1 MTSHP
6 AYDLAA
12 LDMAGTTVEEGG
24 LVYLAV
30 ERAVAESIGRPIPA
44 DVIQRWKGTS
54 KEEAIA
60 GILADLGEDASS
72 ARVAAVFEV
81 FAAKIDEAY
90 REHPPTPIPGVLE
103 TFAGLRSVGVRVALQ
118 TGYSAPV
125 AAAILAQ
132 LGWTVGP
139 SAQDTVDALVTSDLV
154 PLSRPAPYLVFRA
167 MEATGVTDVR
177 RVLTAGDTPNDLGA
191 GTNAGAGFVVGV
203 TTGSFERSALEA
215 EPHTHV
221 LDSITGI
228 ASLL

>member
-1 MTSHP
+1 MTHP

-30 ERAVAESIGRPIPA
+30 ERSVAEATGGQVPA
-44 DVIQRWKGTS
+44 DVLQRWKGTS

-60 GILADLGEDASS
+60 GILTDLGEEASP
-72 ARVAAVFEV
+72 ARVAAVFEL
-81 FAAKIDEAY
+81 FTANIDQAY

-103 TFAGLRSVGVRVALQ
+103 TFDELRSAGVRVALQ

-125 AAAILAQ
+125 AGAILDQ
-132 LGWTVGP
+132 LGWVVGE
-139 SAQDTVDALVTSDLV
+139 TVDALVTSDLV

-167 MEATGVTDVR
+167 MEATRVSDVR

-191 GTNAGAGFVVGV
+191 GTRAGAGFVVGV
-203 TTGSFERSALEA
+203 TTGSFDRAALEA

-221 LDSITGI
+221 LDSVTGI
-228 ASLL
+228 AALL

>member
-1 MTSHP
+1 MTHP

-30 ERAVAESIGRPIPA
+30 ERSVAESIGGDIPA
-44 DVIQRWKGTS
+44 DVLRRWKGTS

-60 GILADLGEDASS
+60 GILADLGEDASA
-72 ARVAAVFEV
+72 ARVASVFEL
-81 FAAKIDEAY
+81 FTAKIDEAY
-90 REHPPTPIPGVLE
+90 REHPPTPVPGVLQ
-103 TFAGLRSVGVRVALQ
+103 TFDELRSAGVKVALQ

-125 AAAILAQ
+125 AAAILDQ
-132 LGWTVGP
+132 LGWRVGE
-139 SAQDTVDALVTSDLV
+139 TVDALVTSDLV

-167 MEATGVTDVR
+167 MEATRATDVR

-191 GTNAGAGFVVGV
+191 GTAAGAGFVVGV
-203 TTGSFERSALEA
+203 TTGSFGRAALEA

-221 LDSITGI
+221 FDSITGI